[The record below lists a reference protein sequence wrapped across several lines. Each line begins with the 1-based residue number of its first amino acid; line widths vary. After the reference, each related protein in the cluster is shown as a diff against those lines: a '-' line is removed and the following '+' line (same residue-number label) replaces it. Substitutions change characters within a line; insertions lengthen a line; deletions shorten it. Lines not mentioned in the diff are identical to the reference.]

1 MIHVKELVKLINACD
16 RWRKWSITDFSHII
30 GRKDLVTNAVAE
42 RVRYDAFPGHTHGIF
57 RGQVIEK
64 LHKKNI

>member
-42 RVRYDAFPGHTHGIF
+42 RVIGHTHGIF